1 MAYKKG
7 LILVFRLESLDDF
20 RNIARRVY
28 KLDPSIQVVGF
39 ADRIDPKG
47 IPPGFFNLPH
57 LVIYLCNPPP
67 DDYAHSSPKLAVR
80 AIDKIEEYEHFKKH
94 NIPCLP
100 IERFEWGMT
109 LDPYVYSDW
118 VVLKPANIQ
127 STGKDVNMVPTKVI
141 SELKLSDF
149 PEDHLIHKDGY
160 YVQKFVKT
168 GERPTHYRVGIFID
182 SIIYSTK
189 TIMKSDYPHLS
200 DNLNTRLTKTIA
212 ANFVKNRHV
221 CLFKDSKIN
230 ELAISLAKTYPQSP
244 MFGIDILLEEETGKL
259 FALETNLGGNTW
271 HFSSNIGREYRFDL
285 GGRNQLIR
293 QYNAWDRVA
302 ESLVRKINEL
312 PN

>member
-80 AIDKIEEYEHFKKH
+80 VMGKIEEYEHFKMH
-94 NIPCLP
+94 SIPCLP

-109 LDPYVYSDW
+109 LDPKVYSDW

-168 GERPTHYRVGIFID
+168 GQTPVHYRVLVFLD
-182 SIIYSTK
+182 EVLYSSFSTHQLP
-189 TIMKSDYPHLS
+189 YPKLNS
-200 DNLNTRLTKTIA
+200 NLNTLFSRSITANWQGTRKIDFTDEGEVIKLALKTAKSFMDLPLLGVDVIYDQ
-212 ANFVKNRHV
+212 
-221 CLFKDSKIN
+221 LSK
-230 ELAISLAKTYPQSP
+230 KFYV
-244 MFGIDILLEEETGKL
+244 
-259 FALETNLGGNTW
+259 LETNSGGNVW
-271 HFSSNIGREYRFDL
+271 HFSSKIGKGLRKNL
-285 GGRNQLIR
+285 GGKNLMVR
-293 QYNAWDRVA
+293 QYKAWDRAA
-302 ESLVRKINEL
+302 ESLIRKTIEL
-312 PN
+312 AK